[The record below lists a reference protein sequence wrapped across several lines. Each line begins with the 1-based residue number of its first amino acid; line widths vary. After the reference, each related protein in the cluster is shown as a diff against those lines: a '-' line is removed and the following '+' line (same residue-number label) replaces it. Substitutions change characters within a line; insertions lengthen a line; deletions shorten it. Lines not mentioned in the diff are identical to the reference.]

1 MTPEQQQ
8 RMIVYYI
15 EDAKAHLKTIEQ
27 YLANL
32 ENTNECLFE
41 VKVDSSAGAIG
52 FLPAMLHIS
61 NRAIGKGIHETA
73 VYLRSRF
80 HSFQIFGP
88 LKPDEK
94 LKDLFMQVFYAL
106 KELVEQLQELS
117 EATDAKA
124 LEIISDL
131 KPIQKELN
139 AHLSLLRNQSRGGSQ
154 GKGAMAT
161 LRDATRSPSSHI
173 PLGDG
178 NGATPL
184 DGAVSEGTPEAQIE
198 RYTIDD
204 TSSVEDLRSLIDQLL
219 TDSSST

>member
-1 MTPEQQQ
+1 MTPEEQQ

-27 YLANL
+27 YLVNL
-32 ENTNECLFE
+32 EDTNECLFE
-41 VKVDSSAGAIG
+41 VRADSSAGAIG
-52 FLPAMLHIS
+52 FVPAMLHIS

-73 VYLRSRF
+73 AYLRSSF

-88 LKPDEK
+88 IKPDQK
-94 LKDLFMQVFYAL
+94 LKNLFMQVFYAL

-124 LEIISDL
+124 TEIISDL

-154 GKGAMAT
+154 GKGVNSSGKSGMA
-161 LRDATRSPSSHI
+161 S
-173 PLGDG
+173 LGDARLAPARG
-178 NGATPL
+178 IAKDNS
-184 DGAVSEGTPEAQIE
+184 VSQQAPEAQIE
-198 RYTIDD
+198 AHTIDD
-204 TSSVEDLRSLIDQLL
+204 TSSVDDLRSLIDQLL